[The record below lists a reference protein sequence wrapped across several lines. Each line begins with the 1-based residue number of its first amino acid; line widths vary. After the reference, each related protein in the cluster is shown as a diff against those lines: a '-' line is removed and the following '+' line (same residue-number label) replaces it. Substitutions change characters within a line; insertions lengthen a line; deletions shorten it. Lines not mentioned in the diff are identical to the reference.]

1 MKIRYILLLLLAFY
15 SHYALAKLLNS
26 LLTFDCGVGDGF
38 AESTCVNKRINQLLV
53 QQAFLFSEA
62 SVWGVIL
69 SVALKERKYLRIW
82 VMLGYLLIT
91 TFVSFQMYRAKF
103 PS

>member
-1 MKIRYILLLLLAFY
+1 MKIRYILLLLLAFS
-15 SHYALAKLLNS
+15 SHYGLAKLLNS

-38 AESTCVNKRINQLLV
+38 ALSTCVDKRINQLLA
-53 QQAFLFSEA
+53 QQAFLFCEA

-69 SVALKERKYLRIW
+69 SVALKERNYLRIG